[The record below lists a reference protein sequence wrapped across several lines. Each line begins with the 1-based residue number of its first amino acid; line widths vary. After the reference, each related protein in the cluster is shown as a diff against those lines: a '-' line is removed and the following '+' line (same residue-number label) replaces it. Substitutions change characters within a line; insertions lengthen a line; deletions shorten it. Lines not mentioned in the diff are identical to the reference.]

1 MRNYL
6 VLLLFVV
13 LGSVS
18 GVYAQGTEAT
28 FKRAN
33 QQYVLFESERDKGT
47 NVNAMYNYLLDSYQA
62 FKDVVEAQDNAQFLT
77 GAKNR
82 LRSIYPY
89 LVNAAVYYS
98 EQKQPSKALDFA
110 GAYIDLPQMK
120 IFRSELLQRDS
131 RYASIVYYAAAAA
144 YQLEKY
150 PQSLRYF
157 REYLT
162 VTNANVD
169 DPLVKDCYVYMNMAY
184 QKQKNYAEQEK
195 VLEEAIVKYPVSLD
209 FLYNL
214 VNVHIATNNIP
225 KLMATIDRIL
235 EIDPNNNQVL
245 PIKAR
250 ILERQG
256 KNKEAIEIYKRLYAL
271 HPDSYEIETGLAR
284 ANFNVATEIVNSGLK
299 VTSDAEYAL
308 IRQRAATY
316 LMDAKDLFLKILTK
330 EPTSKMYMQGLAG
343 VYQYMDMKPEYEVLS
358 QIIAEGGSYTSFPA
372 KLTAYNEAHKQA
384 QAAQPEMADATP
396 VPVEPAM
403 LVIRVDSFIDANR
416 NKVIDAGES
425 FAVQFAVENKGQG
438 DAYNIRLRLSEQQGL
453 DEYFDGP
460 RELDGGN
467 IPAGT
472 SKEYTF
478 RYIAKKE
485 LPTIQTHINIYAFE
499 ANGFDADPA
508 ELIVSAQEYAMPRL
522 RVADHQ
528 FFATNGSSITLGKNG
543 KLTLALQN
551 FGAKTARNV
560 KLNFSLPQNVF
571 TTDSPEML
579 IDSIAP
585 GEVKTLDYGFL
596 VNKRFEGDSIAVM
609 VNVSEDS
616 HSSYLAEAYKVKVG
630 EYLTAAS
637 TIQIKGLVATREAK
651 AKDFS
656 LTYQSELLD
665 DVPVGAVNRHRYALI
680 IGNEDYSMTGAN
692 AEINVPYAIND
703 AVVFREYCVRTFGV
717 PDGQIK
723 MIPNATA
730 GMMHEQLDWLVN
742 MASTDPEAEL
752 IFYYSGHGNND
763 EATKEPYLL
772 PVDIT
777 GKNIRLGISLA
788 DLYKRLATYPIKGAY
803 VFLDACFSGG
813 YKSAAPLIAQKGG
826 RVVPKV
832 GLPQGHTMSFS
843 SSSGDQTS
851 SVYHDKKQGYYTYF
865 LIKTIKDAH
874 GDLTMKQLFDRTNA
888 EVKKATALIGKMQE
902 PQYLVSPTWTEWTDV
917 KLKTPEVVTPEATT
931 PEATTPE
938 VAQ

>member
-1 MRNYL
+1 MKKYL
-6 VLLLFVV
+6 VLLFVV
-13 LGSVS
+13 LGGVS
-18 GVYAQGTEAT
+18 GLYAQDTEAA

-33 QQYVLFESERDKGT
+33 QQYVLFESERDKGGT
-47 NVNAMYNYLLDSYQA
+47 PNAMYNYLLESYQA
-62 FKDVVEAQDNAQFLT
+62 FKEVVEAQDNAQYLT

-98 EQKQPSKALDFA
+98 EQKQPSRALDFA
-110 GAYIDLPQMK
+110 GPYIDMPQMPV
-120 IFRSELLQRDS
+120 FRSELLQRDS
-131 RYASIVYYAAAAA
+131 RYASVVYYAAAAA
-144 YQLEKY
+144 YQLKKY
-150 PQSLRYF
+150 PQSIRYF

-162 VTNANVD
+162 AADANVD
-169 DPLVKDCYVYMNMAY
+169 DPLVKDCYVYINMAY
-184 QKQKNYAEQEK
+184 QQQKNYAEQEK
-195 VLEEAIVKYPVSLD
+195 ILEQAIAKYPVSLD
-209 FLYNL
+209 FYYNL
-214 VNVHIATNNIP
+214 VNVHIATDNIP
-225 KLMATIDRIL
+225 KLLATIDRIL
-235 EIDPNNNQVL
+235 EIDPNNMQVL

-250 ILERQG
+250 IMERQG
-256 KNKEAIEIYKRLYAL
+256 QNKEAIEIYKRLYAL
-271 HPDSYEIETGLAR
+271 HPDSYEIQTGLAR

-316 LMDAKDLFLKILTK
+316 LMDAKDLFLKILEK
-330 EPTSKMYMQGLAG
+330 EPTAQMYMQGLAG

-358 QIIAEGGSYTSFPA
+358 EIIAEGGSYTSFPA
-372 KLTAYNEAHKQA
+372 RLTAYNEAHKQA
-384 QAAQPEMADATP
+384 VAARPEMADATP

-403 LVIRVDSFIDANR
+403 LVIRVDSFIDANN

-425 FAVQFAVENKGQG
+425 FAVQFAIENKGKG
-438 DAYNIRLRLSEQQGL
+438 DAYNIRLRFSEQQGF

-472 SKEYTF
+472 SKDYTF

-485 LPTIQTHINIYAFE
+485 LPTTLVRINIYAFE

-508 ELIVSAQEYAMPRL
+508 ELVVNAQEYAMPRL

-528 FFATNGSSITLGKNG
+528 FFAANGSSITLGKNG

-560 KLNFSLPQNVF
+560 KLNFALPTNVF
-571 TTDSPEML
+571 TTDSPEMW

-596 VNKRFEGDSIAVM
+596 VNKRFEGDSITVM

-637 TIQIKGLVATREAK
+637 TIQIKGRVNTHVAK
-651 AKDFS
+651 AQDFS
-656 LTYQSELLD
+656 LTYKSELLE
-665 DVPVGAVNRHRYALI
+665 DVPVGAVNRHRYALV

-752 IFYYSGHGNND
+752 IFYYSGHGSND

-813 YKSAAPLIAQKGG
+813 YKSAAPLIAQKAV

-832 GLPQGHTMSFS
+832 GVPQGHTMSFS
-843 SSSGDQTS
+843 SSSGNQTS

-865 LIKTIKDAH
+865 LIKAIKDAG
-874 GDLTMKQLFDRTNA
+874 GDLTMKQLFERTNA
-888 EVKKATALIGKMQE
+888 EVKKATALIGKIQE
-902 PQYLVSPTWTEWTDV
+902 PQYMVSPTWTEWADV
-917 KLKTPEVVTPEATT
+917 KLKTPQVETT
-931 PEATTPE
+931 VPAVP
-938 VAQ
+938 Q

>member
-1 MRNYL
+1 MNK
-6 VLLLFVV
+6 LFILTTILM
-13 LGSVS
+13 LGAWTKVA
-18 GVYAQGTEAT
+18 AQEAAT
-28 FKRAN
+28 ASKRAN

-47 NVNAMYNYLLDSYQA
+47 NVTGMYTYLLESYEQ
-62 FKDVVEAQDNAQFLT
+62 FIKVVEAPDNGQYLS

-82 LRSIYPY
+82 LRAMYPY
-89 LVNAAVYYS
+89 LLNGAVYYS

-110 GAYIDLPQMK
+110 AAYIEMPQLK
-120 IFRSELLQRDS
+120 IFRSELLPKDS
-131 RYASIVYYAAAAA
+131 RYASVVYYAAVSA
-144 YQLEKY
+144 YNLQKY
-150 PQSLRYF
+150 SQALKYF
-157 REYLT
+157 QEYLNT
-162 VTNANVD
+162 GTDAQE
-169 DPLVKDCYVYMNMAY
+169 KDCYVYMNMIYRA
-184 QKQKNYAEQEK
+184 QKNYAEQEK
-195 VLEEAIVKYPVSLD
+195 VLEKAIAKYPVSLD

-214 VNVHIATNNIP
+214 VNVHIATNNMP
-225 KLMATIDRIL
+225 KLLAAIDRIL
-235 EIDPNNNQVL
+235 TVDPNNDKVL

-256 KNKEAIEIYKRLYAL
+256 KNLEALDIYKRLYAL
-271 HPDSYEIETGLAR
+271 YPNSFELLTGVAR
-284 ANFNVATEIVNSGLK
+284 ANFNVATEIVNNGA
-299 VTSDAEYAL
+299 TIANDTEYAL
-308 IRQRAATY
+308 VRQRASGY
-316 LMDAKDLFLKILTK
+316 LLDAKDQFLKILEK

-343 VYQYMDMKPEYEVLS
+343 VYQYMDMKAEYEVLMK
-358 QIIAEGGSYTSFPA
+358 IITDGASYTSFPSR
-372 KLTAYNEAHKQA
+372 LMAYNEALKKTEAVTQQQESA
-384 QAAQPEMADATP
+384 P

-403 LVIRVDSFIDANR
+403 LVIRVDSFMDGNR

-425 FAVQFAVENKGQG
+425 FAIQFAIENKGRG
-438 DAYNIRLRLSEQQGL
+438 DAYNLRLRLSEQQGF

-478 RYIAKKE
+478 RYLVKKE
-485 LPTIQTHINIYAFE
+485 MPTALAKINIYAFE

-508 ELIVSAQEYAMPRL
+508 ELIVNTQEYAMPRL
-522 RVADHQ
+522 RIADHQ
-528 FFATNGSSITLGKNG
+528 FFASEGSSITLGKNG
-543 KLTLALQN
+543 KLTLAVQN
-551 FGAKTARNV
+551 FGTKTARKV
-560 KLNFSLPQNVF
+560 KLNFKLPNNIF
-571 TTDSPEML
+571 TTDTPEMT

-585 GEVKTLDYGFL
+585 GDVATLDYGFL
-596 VNKRFEGDSIAVM
+596 VNKRFDGDSIAVM
-609 VNVSEDS
+609 VSVSEDS
-616 HSSYLAEAYKVKVG
+616 RSSYLSEAYKVKVG
-630 EYLTAAS
+630 EYLTAS
-637 TIQIKGLVATREAK
+637 SSIKINGNVAARKVT
-651 AKDFS
+651 AKDFQIGFH
-656 LTYQSELLD
+656 TELLED
-665 DVPVGAVNRHRYALI
+665 IPVGAVNRHRYALI

-692 AEINVPYAIND
+692 AEINVPYAVND
-703 AVVFREYCVRTFGV
+703 AMVFREYCVRTFGV

-723 MIPNATA
+723 IVPNATT

-788 DLYKRLATYPIKGAY
+788 DLYKRLATYPVKGAY

-813 YKSAAPLIAQKGG
+813 YKSAAPLLAQKGV

-832 GLPQGHTMSFS
+832 GLPQGHTLSFS

-865 LIKTIKDAH
+865 PIKTIKDAK
-874 GDLTMKQLFDRTNA
+874 GELTMKQLFEKTNA

-902 PQYLVSPTWTEWTDV
+902 PQYMVSPVWTDWADI
-917 KLKTPEVVTPEATT
+917 KLKN
-931 PEATTPE
+931 
-938 VAQ
+938 